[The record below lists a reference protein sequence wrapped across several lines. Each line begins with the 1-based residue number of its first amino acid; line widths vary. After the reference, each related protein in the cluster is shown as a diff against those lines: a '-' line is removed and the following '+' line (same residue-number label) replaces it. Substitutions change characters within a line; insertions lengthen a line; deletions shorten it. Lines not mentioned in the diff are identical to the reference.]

1 MSYTVHYFPVGQ
13 PYTPPRDLTE
23 DEIAQVISYLA
34 SKGIEIQASDMIQD
48 RSE

>member
-1 MSYTVHYFPVGQ
+1 MSYTVHYFPGGQ

-34 SKGIEIQASDMIQD
+34 SKGIEIQASDIIQD